1 MIKLGSLVR
10 FSPDIKTGLI
20 DCADTIGIVVQIDYM
35 FYITIF
41 GDRQDRYHVLWGNE
55 KITYESARALI
66 EFTNEEKD

>member
-1 MIKLGSLVR
+1 
-10 FSPDIKTGLI
+10 
-20 DCADTIGIVVQIDYM
+20 M